1 LFLSKIGTIKIILH
15 RPLEGKI
22 RTLTIQRDMV
32 GHWYA
37 CFSCQMEFEP
47 LPFEN
52 RAVGIDVGLERF
64 ATLSDGKKLENPRFL
79 GRDEKAL
86 AKAQRNLSKVEKET
100 RERVKR
106 RKVVQHIHQRIA
118 NRRKDFAHKLS
129 RELVDNFGII
139 AFEKLNEKSMLQ
151 IIVWQKASRM
161 RLGIN

>member
-1 LFLSKIGTIKIILH
+1 
-15 RPLEGKI
+15 
-22 RTLTIQRDMV
+22 
-32 GHWYA
+32 
-37 CFSCQMEFEP
+37 MEFEP